1 MSSLQELYFMIV
13 KDSRMLMYGLART
26 LDKIKLGC
34 DFDCGGDG
42 EGDRETF
49 ADKWE
54 LTLRLIELEA

>member
-1 MSSLQELYFMIV
+1 MIV

-26 LDKIKLGC
+26 LDNIKLEY
-34 DFDCGGDG
+34 DFDCGGDW

-54 LTLRLIELEA
+54 LTLRLTELEA